1 VLTVD
6 SRKRSIEREKRKEES
21 EELRSGQE
29 CKASCKVDLNGG
41 ARGVANMSHDSSAS
55 ESHKVLTPPRY

>member
-1 VLTVD
+1 MVAVGRR
-6 SRKRSIEREKRKEES
+6 SRCREKRNQ
-21 EELRSGQE
+21 ELRTVRN
-29 CKASCKVDLNGG
+29 ARTLCKVDPNGG